1 MLIIGGSLT
10 LAVGFLLLL
19 GDTIVVIY
27 GAAMLIALGNGLMW
41 PSVMA
46 VLSKIAGD
54 TYQGAVQG
62 FASSVGA
69 IASIAGL
76 ILGGLLYNSI
86 GTGVFAVSAATIVVA
101 AAVAYCGRK

>member
-1 MLIIGGSLT
+1 M
-10 LAVGFLLLL
+10 
-19 GDTIVVIY
+19 IY
-27 GAAMLIALGNGLMW
+27 CAAMLIALGNGLMW

-46 VLSKIAGD
+46 VLSRVAGD

-76 ILGGLLYNSI
+76 ILGGFLYNWT
-86 GTGVFAVSAATIVVA
+86 GTGGFAVSAATILVVA
-101 AAVAYCGRK
+101 AVACFGRK